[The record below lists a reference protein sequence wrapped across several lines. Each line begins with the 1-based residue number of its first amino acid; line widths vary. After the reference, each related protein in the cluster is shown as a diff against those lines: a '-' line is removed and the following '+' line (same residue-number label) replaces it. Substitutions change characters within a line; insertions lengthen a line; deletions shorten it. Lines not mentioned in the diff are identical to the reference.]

1 MAAPSIFTQEIA
13 DAICTRLMEGA
24 SLRQICKE
32 AGMPGQRTV
41 YQWLND
47 KPNFQQQY
55 ARAREVQAD
64 TLADEILDISN
75 TPELGKKT
83 VTKASGIETTEGD
96 MTEHRRLKI
105 DARKWLAGKLAPKK
119 YGDKITQE
127 IGGIG
132 GGPVET
138 MQLTAEEA
146 YKRML
151 HGDS

>member
-1 MAAPSIFTQEIA
+1 MARPSKFSQAIA
-13 DAICTRLMEGA
+13 NAICTRLMEGE
-24 SLRQICKE
+24 SLRAICQDQK
-32 AGMPGQRTV
+32 MPGQRTV

-47 KPNFQQQY
+47 KPEFQQQY
-55 ARAREVQAD
+55 ARARDVQAD
-64 TLADEILDISN
+64 TLADEILQISN
-75 TPELGKKT
+75 TPQIGLKT
-83 VTKASGIETTEGD
+83 VSKPSGKEVIEGD
-96 MTEHRRLKI
+96 MIEHRRLQI

-138 MQLTAEEA
+138 VQMTAEEA

>member
-105 DARKWLAGKLAPKK
+105 DARKWLVGKLAPKK